1 MNQEVYAA
9 HMRAYAPSEN
19 ARMRAGLREEHRH
32 AGGDP
37 SRPPLKLLQA
47 AKTLRQKGFLTA
59 SDLGTILKIPP
70 VMTTVQLVSTLATI
84 LSNYCDADDAET
96 MDQVTRAAIDAIME
110 CESAAMLDLSV
121 GPEDGIN

>member
-1 MNQEVYAA
+1 MTQESGSMLFTHQRLEPYSEEEFLAFMEHIGAA
-9 HMRAYAPSEN
+9 A
-19 ARMRAGLREEHRH
+19 
-32 AGGDP
+32 
-37 SRPPLKLLQA
+37 
-47 AKTLRQKGFLTA
+47 
-59 SDLGTILKIPP
+59 PP

-96 MDQVTRAAIDAIME
+96 MDRVTRAAIDAIME